1 MCIRDSLYYQKK
13 LCFLNSILMHSD
25 NNVIISVLGVF
36 IHSVEFNKLCHIV
49 RISPYDSMSK
59 IKRCVKAKF
68 SASVTSD

>member
-1 MCIRDSLYYQKK
+1 MNLEYLYYQKK
-13 LCFLNSILMHSD
+13 LCFLNSMMHSD

-49 RISPYDSMSK
+49 CISPYDSRSK